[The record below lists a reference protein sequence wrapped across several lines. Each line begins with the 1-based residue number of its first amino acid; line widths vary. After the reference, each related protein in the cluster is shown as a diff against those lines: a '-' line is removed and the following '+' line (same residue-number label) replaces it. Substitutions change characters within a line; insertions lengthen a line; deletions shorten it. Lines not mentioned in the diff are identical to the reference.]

1 MSDHKGASILLPNLP
16 QAKVYRQSC
25 AIGPCVLLASA
36 APPRSQLVILLTIE
50 RNGETVFEDQTT
62 GGEMVREFDELIGW
76 LMRENEFPAGAALLT
91 GTGIVPPDEFTLENG
106 DVVHVEIPG
115 IGVLTNPVVK
125 ASRK

>member
-1 MSDHKGASILLPNLP
+1 MYKST
-16 QAKVYRQSC
+16 
-25 AIGPCVLLASA
+25 VLALMMTAATLASA